1 MNFAAPSHLVRKALG
16 RARELPEAAAE
27 VVVVCP
33 AEPAERPAAF
43 HLPGQ
48 IDRVRGYH
56 SMSDPAAE
64 MRRITAGEVLHAATH
79 AFRFDDAVLAGGS
92 LYAGGTRYQMT
103 MDRPPRLPRAVR
115 ARTEVAA
122 LVGTPVSDIFF
133 GHYVLDDAA
142 TSLMAQDFAPAHEVE
157 SRHRAGWPH
166 AHEYRRMTG
175 LTMPALGDTRLG
187 TAWVFEDHG
196 MNADRRRRLQDVRHR
211 LARSLATPASEERHG
226 VFLLRGTSG
235 QALRLLDNEA
245 EIAETLAA
253 RGFTIVDPMAA
264 TATEIATRLSG
275 AGVVVSVEGSALA
288 HAILAMS
295 GSGALITIQP
305 PYRFNHVLKDF
316 TDALGIRYGFVVA
329 EGGRERFRVDP
340 DDVLRTVD
348 LAYA

>member
-33 AEPAERPAAF
+33 AETAERPAAF
-43 HLPGQ
+43 RLPGQ

-142 TSLMAQDFAPAHEVE
+142 TSPMAQDFAPAHEVE

-235 QALRLLDNEA
+235 QALRLLENEA
-245 EIAETLAA
+245 EIAEALAA
-253 RGFTIVDPMAA
+253 RGFTVVDPMAA
-264 TATEIATRLSG
+264 TAAASRTTVPEAKPSSQRGLSLPKSR
-275 AGVVVSVEGSALA
+275 AVERMPISASSSA
-288 HAILAMS
+288 S
-295 GSGALITIQP
+295 
-305 PYRFNHVLKDF
+305 
-316 TDALGIRYGFVVA
+316 
-329 EGGRERFRVDP
+329 
-340 DDVLRTVD
+340 
-348 LAYA
+348 